1 MYKET
6 RIVFAKKLI
15 MDAEKIINKEDY
27 ETLDFVQKNGHQDI
41 VTICDKKIEAFL
53 RKSIEEDYPD
63 DEIVGEEDFSK
74 NGSSGYTWFID
85 PIDGT
90 TNFVNQHCNYAISL
104 ACYQDLTPL
113 CGFVYSIAEEQLFW
127 AVKGEGAFLNEKSLK
142 TASHRKQINQ
152 MILITPV
159 FQHLLLDLHPH
170 KDSFCNL
177 ARDVRA
183 IRSVGSIALEL
194 CLVASGRADIF
205 IGMKSNSWDHNA
217 ARIIVE
223 ESGGVICDLAGE
235 ELPIRNESSVIACSS
250 RENLEFLI
258 KNYL

>member
-6 RIVFAKKLI
+6 RIVFAKKLVI
-15 MDAEKIINKEDY
+15 DAAKIIKKGDHGALEF
-27 ETLDFVQKNGHQDI
+27 ELKNGHQDI
-41 VTICDKKIEAFL
+41 VTICDKRIEEYL
-53 RKSIEEDYPD
+53 RKCIEEKYFD
-63 DEIVGEEDFSK
+63 DEIVGEEDFVK
-74 NGSSGYTWFID
+74 DGSSGYTWFID

-104 ACYQDLTPL
+104 ACYKGLTPL
-113 CGFVYSIAEEQLFW
+113 CGFIYSIAEAQLFW
-127 AVKGEGAFLNEKSLK
+127 AVKGEGAFLNGKGIK
-142 TASHRKQINQ
+142 TALHRKQINQ
-152 MILITPV
+152 MILVTPV
-159 FQHLLLDLHPH
+159 FQHLLLDQHPH

-194 CLVASGRADIF
+194 CMIASGRADIF

-223 ESGGVICDLAGE
+223 EAGGVICNLSGE
-235 ELPIRNESSVIACSS
+235 VLPIRNESSVVACSS
-250 RENLEFLI
+250 RENLEHLL